1 MPWFQLIVPEHCL
14 LIKRASGLVGD
25 EDLGVGVRCLVRHLA
40 GEQVRRE
47 ICLVDPG
54 CDFRITPAGLHRA
67 LADAQAIARDLGG
80 APQATVAANDL
91 HFGVARMFASLMANF
106 NLRTEVFRSLDEAF
120 GWVNVPVQKIDLAAF
135 ERVEEP

>member
-1 MPWFQLIVPEHCL
+1 M
-14 LIKRASGLVGD
+14 
-25 EDLGVGVRCLVRHLA
+25 
-40 GEQVRRE
+40 
-47 ICLVDPG
+47 
-54 CDFRITPAGLHRA
+54 
-67 LADAQAIARDLGG
+67 ARDLGG

-91 HFGVARMFASLMANF
+91 HFGLARMLASLMGNF